1 MKSKKGFT
9 LTELLAVIAII
20 VILTIIAVPNVL
32 KLYKESKKNTFIT
45 QVRKTAKSAQ
55 LEYAEGTINTF
66 DCNKDLA
73 GQKYKECTGT
83 VDEDEVTITAL
94 GDGTFSNFL
103 MVDVTSEPDSGVFID
118 LDELNLIEIE
128 KEEPFSESLIKN
140 GAFNS
145 KFRSVEGKEFIE
157 KLIEIEGIDKNNLTE
172 EQQKQLNLE
181 IEMLDKMRNNHKVID
196 NKFTQIEKLEYPNN
210 DEEELSISSNT
221 LLANGLNFK
230 LNNVNNNAFS
240 SNNLI
245 KKVASNEIAKIANR
259 EMVENILIYELTFD
273 SNMLGTYEIT
283 KSNIDTG
290 YMIVESD
297 LNKIV
302 DESKFAP
309 KLISEGQEVT
319 ISNPEKLYFI
329 IRTVYGE
336 EYEGLTIE
344 KPSGS
349 NLIKLIGNKS
359 VDLNIKNIKS
369 YKDSG
374 IKYKETKLD
383 KEGDFYSYNNI
394 RERDGEFT
402 YNYVVK
408 TTEGVK
414 ILKRKINVFSETS
427 LDCFKFSESNYTNGY
442 QIDEYYNY
450 EQNDQTKKA
459 CPKKVYIPDKYN
471 NKNITKIEYR
481 AFYDKGITSVRL
493 PNALVYIGYKS
504 FTDNFIESVVLP
516 NSVKGI
522 GDLSFYLNN
531 ITYVEYNGNNKFCY
545 QDIGAQKYNSI
556 YKNIDSDHHYSWSDL
571 AYTGKTSGPFLTSCR
586 PPE

>member
-9 LTELLAVIAII
+9 LIELLAVIAII

-83 VDEDEVTITAL
+83 VDEDKVTITAL

-210 DEEELSISSNT
+210 DEKELSISSNT

-245 KKVASNEIAKIANR
+245 KKVASNEIAKIANGD
-259 EMVENILIYELTFD
+259 MVENILIYELTFD

-290 YMIVESD
+290 YMIVESN

-302 DESKFAP
+302 DGSKFAP
-309 KLISEGQEVT
+309 ILISEGQEVT

-344 KPSGS
+344 KSSGS

-414 ILKRKINVFSETS
+414 ILKRKINVFTETS
-427 LDCFKFSESNYTNGY
+427 LDCFKFELGY
-442 QIDEYYNY
+442 SKDEYYIKEYYDY
-450 EQNDQTKKA
+450 EKNDPKNKA
-459 CPKKVYIPDKYN
+459 CPKRVYIPNKYN
-471 NKNITKIEYR
+471 NLNITRISYK
-481 AFYDKGITSVRL
+481 AFNDKGILSVRL
-493 PNALVYIGYKS
+493 PDYLVYIGYEAFS
-504 FTDNFIESVVLP
+504 NNFIETLTLP
-516 NSVKGI
+516 NSLDGI
-522 GDLSFYLNN
+522 GGSSFYLNN
-531 ITYVEYNGNNKFCY
+531 ITYVEYNGKNKFCY
-545 QDIGAQKYNSI
+545 QDIGAQRYNEI
-556 YKNIDSDHHYSWSDL
+556 YKNINPDYRPSWDDYR
-571 AYTGKTSGPFLTSCR
+571 YTGKTSGPFLTSCR

>member
-1 MKSKKGFT
+1 MKNRNGFT
-9 LTELLAVIAII
+9 LIELLAVIAVIA
-20 VILTIIAVPNVL
+20 ILTIIAVPNVL
-32 KLYKESKKNTFIT
+32 KLYKESKKNTFIAE
-45 QVRKTAKSAQ
+45 VRKTAKSAQ
-55 LEYAEGTINTF
+55 LEYAEGTRDTF
-66 DCNKDLA
+66 DCNEDVA

-94 GDGTFSNFL
+94 GDGAFSNFL
-103 MVDVTSEPDSGVFID
+103 MVDVTSEPDSGIFID
-118 LDELNLIEIE
+118 LDELNLIEVDKDTE
-128 KEEPFSESLIKN
+128 FSESLIKD
-140 GAFNS
+140 NS
-145 KFRSVEGKEFIE
+145 INPKFRSVTGKE
-157 KLIEIEGIDKNNLTE
+157 LIDKDLEIYDVEITDDIQESINAEIEF
-172 EQQKQLNLE
+172 
-181 IEMLDKMRNNHKVID
+181 LDKMRNNFSIND
-196 NKFTQIEKLEYPNN
+196 NKMSQKERLEYPTYNQAPSSLNDNSNIFDNN
-210 DEEELSISSNT
+210 FALKINSNLQNQKNENNLVTKLSIERLITQSKYADENLLVYELS
-221 LLANGLNFK
+221 
-230 LNNVNNNAFS
+230 
-240 SNNLI
+240 
-245 KKVASNEIAKIANR
+245 
-259 EMVENILIYELTFD
+259 FD
-273 SNMLGTYEIT
+273 DKMLGTYVISKLDFDYAYVVKKSELDEMVKEGHFAPTTIYKGQEIT
-283 KSNIDTG
+283 IDAQ
-290 YMIVESD
+290 D
-297 LNKIV
+297 
-302 DESKFAP
+302 
-309 KLISEGQEVT
+309 
-319 ISNPEKLYFI
+319 KLYFLLC
-329 IRTVYGE
+329 TYYGY

-344 KPSGS
+344 KVSGI
-349 NLIKLIGNKS
+349 NGLKLIGKNSIDLDVKS
-359 VDLNIKNIKS
+359 IKS

-427 LDCFKFSESNYTNGY
+427 LDCFKFSESYTTNGY

-471 NKNITKIEYR
+471 NKNITEIEYR

-493 PNALVYIGYKS
+493 PNALEYIGYKS
-504 FTDNFIESVVLP
+504 FADNFIESVVLP

-522 GDLSFYLNN
+522 SDLSFYLNN

-545 QDIGAQKYNSI
+545 QNIGAQKYNNI
-556 YKNIDSDHHYSWSDL
+556 YKNIDSDHYYSWSDL